1 MKRIGILTCGGDCAG
16 LNAAIR
22 SVTQCAILKY
32 GWEVY
37 GIRNGTVGLLTDP
50 PLVEKLDVNFKGFGH
65 ALLRMGG
72 TILGSTS
79 KGNPFSYKKEDGT
92 MGDCSN
98 QAIEVYHKLGLDAL
112 IAIGGDG
119 GLKIMSQ
126 LAELGNINLVG
137 IPKTIDNDVSHTEAL
152 GFSTAVEVATYA
164 LDGLQPTA
172 ASHDRVMVL
181 EVMGRDAGHIALNAG
196 LAGGADVILIPEIPF
211 KMQHIIHKIQSV
223 IQTGRNFALVVVAES
238 ARMAEKDP
246 LMVRYEDGAE
256 RYGGVGDFISRQ
268 LSEAIHVETRTMV
281 LGHIQRGGQPIAKD
295 RIMAAAFGV
304 KAVQLIAQEKYG
316 RMVAWQ
322 HQEVVDIPLKD
333 ALGSYQTVDLNGSLI
348 TTARGLGISLGD
360 E

>member
-16 LNAAIR
+16 LNATIR
-22 SVTQCAILKY
+22 SVTQCAILKH

-50 PLVEKLDVNFKGFGH
+50 PLVEKMDVNFNGIGH
-65 ALLRMGG
+65 AILRMGG

-92 MGDCSN
+92 IGDCSER
-98 QAIEVYHKLGLDAL
+98 AIENYHKLNLDGL
-112 IAIGGDG
+112 IAVGGDG
-119 GLKIMSQ
+119 GLKIVSQ
-126 LAELGNINLVG
+126 LAEQGNINMIG
-137 IPKTIDNDVSHTEAL
+137 IPKTIDNDISHTEAI
-152 GFSTAVEVATYA
+152 GFSTAVEVATSA

-196 LAGGADVILIPEIPF
+196 IAGGADVILLPEIPF
-211 KMQHIIHKIQSV
+211 SFESVSRKIQSV

-238 ARMAEKDP
+238 AHSRDKDP
-246 LMVRYEDGAE
+246 LMVTYQDGSE
-256 RYGGVGDFISRQ
+256 RYGGIGDFISRK
-268 LSEAIHVETRTMV
+268 LNDLMNVETRVMA
-281 LGHIQRGGQPIAKD
+281 LGHIQRGGQPIAQD

-304 KAVQLIAQEKYG
+304 HAVNLIAEGKFG

-322 HQEVVDIPLKD
+322 NRSVTDIPIQE
-333 ALGSYQTVDLNGSLI
+333 AIGTYQRVDVDGSLVS
-348 TTARGLGISLGD
+348 TARGLGISLGD

>member
-16 LNAAIR
+16 LNTVIR
-22 SVTQCAILKY
+22 SVTQCAILKH

-50 PLVEKLDVNFKGFGH
+50 PLVEKLDVNFNGIGH

-79 KGNPFSYKKEDGT
+79 KGDPFAYTKEDGT
-92 MGDCSN
+92 VEDCS
-98 QAIEVYHKLGLDAL
+98 QRAIETYHKLNLDGLVAV
-112 IAIGGDG
+112 GGDG
-119 GLKIMSQ
+119 GLTIVNQ
-126 LAELGNINLVG
+126 LAERGNINWVG
-137 IPKTIDNDVSHTEAL
+137 IPKTIDNDISHTEAI
-152 GFSTAVEVATYA
+152 GFSTAVEVATNA

-196 LAGGADVILIPEIPF
+196 IAGGADVILIPEIPF
-211 KMQHIIHKIQSV
+211 NLKSVAQKIQSV
-223 IQTGRNFALVVVAES
+223 MQNGRNFALVVVAES
-238 ARMAEKDP
+238 AHMEHQDP
-246 LMVRYEDGAE
+246 LMVQYQDGSK
-256 RYGGVGDFISRQ
+256 RYGGIGDFISRQ
-268 LSEAIHVETRTMV
+268 LNEVMNVETRVTA
-281 LGHIQRGGQPIAKD
+281 LGHVQRGGQPIAMD

-304 KAVQLIAQEKYG
+304 KAVDLIAEGKFG

-322 HQEVVDIPLKD
+322 NRSVTDVPLKD
-333 ALGSYQTVDLNGSLI
+333 VVGTYRRVDLGSSLVS
-348 TTARGLGISLGD
+348 TARGLGISLGD

>member
-1 MKRIGILTCGGDCAG
+1 VKRIGILTCGGDCAG
-16 LNAAIR
+16 LNAIIR
-22 SVTQCAILKY
+22 SVTQCAILKH

-50 PLVEKLDVNFKGFGH
+50 PLVEKLDVNFKGIGH

-72 TILGSTS
+72 TVLGSTS

-92 MGDCSN
+92 LGDCS
-98 QAIEVYHKLGLDAL
+98 QRAIDTYHKLNLDAL
-112 IAIGGDG
+112 IAVGGDG

-126 LAELGNINLVG
+126 LAEQGNINLVG
-137 IPKTIDNDVSHTEAL
+137 IPKTIDNDISHTESI
-152 GFSTAVEVATYA
+152 GFSTAVEVATSA

-196 LAGGADVILIPEIPF
+196 IAGGADVILIPEIPF
-211 KMQHIIHKIQSV
+211 SLKKVVHKIQSV
-223 IQTGRNFALVVVAES
+223 IQKGRNFSLVVVAES
-238 ARMAEKDP
+238 AHMEDGDP
-246 LMVRYEDGAE
+246 LMVTYQDGSE
-256 RYGGVGDFISRQ
+256 RYGGIGDFISRK
-268 LSEAIHVETRTMV
+268 LNELMNVETRAMA
-281 LGHIQRGGQPIAKD
+281 LGHIQRGGQPIAQD

-304 KAVQLIAQEKYG
+304 KAVGLVAEGKFG

-322 HQEVVDIPLKD
+322 NRSVTDLPLKE
-333 ALGSYQTVDLNGSLI
+333 AIGSYQRVDLKGSLVA
-348 TTARGLGISLGD
+348 TARGLGISLGD